1 MPTSSYQFRLRIG
14 GLIAFSVA
22 LLSSAVY
29 AQTAEEL
36 SRTFSEVARSVGPSV
51 VSIEAKGPVPQA
63 SLRTAPAPAPSPSGN
78 DDLMEFLRRQIQQRP
93 VQSLGS
99 GFIVS
104 PDGHIITNRHVIAGA
119 TRILVKLDSGE
130 EYVARSLGDDEETDI
145 AVLKIDAKS
154 PLPAVRL
161 GDSGSVKVGDW
172 VLAIGS
178 PFGLAKTVTAGI
190 ISQTRRETPLS
201 TPFQRFIQTD
211 AAINRGNSGGP
222 LVNLRG
228 EVIGVNSQIAT
239 STGDF
244 NGVSFAL
251 PSDETRH
258 VYEQILKNGKVRRGY
273 LGVLLD
279 SIRPEFIAVYGLKET
294 GGAIITD
301 IRDKDGPAAKAGVM
315 AGDIVVEFNGQPI
328 AGAQDLITKVAM
340 TAPERTVELRI
351 LREIG
356 DELVSKTINVT
367 LGERPTQSS
376 NAGNNDRR
384 RMPVNGDTDDDRPF
398 GMTLAELTPALAAA
412 NRLDG
417 LKGLLIE
424 EISPS
429 SFISDVKNT
438 GGGDALN
445 PGDLIQ
451 RMNRKTVTTL
461 ASFKEMVSNL
471 KPGDPVVLHVAFY
484 NPATRSVQTKLVQFT
499 VR

>member
-1 MPTSSYQFRLRIG
+1 
-14 GLIAFSVA
+14 
-22 LLSSAVY
+22 
-29 AQTAEEL
+29 
-36 SRTFSEVARSVGPSV
+36 
-51 VSIEAKGPVPQA
+51 
-63 SLRTAPAPAPSPSGN
+63 
-78 DDLMEFLRRQIQQRP
+78 MEFLRRQIQQRP